1 MLDKDKL
8 QRLKIIVSQEQ
19 SCYDEE
25 NSYPYYKA
33 YEFVL
38 KEIDKLQEEEKD
50 KKFSLTNKK
59 NAKKFTIKRKNY
71 DEAKHWLINH
81 LDLSEEWTIKE
92 EKWRK

>member
-1 MLDKDKL
+1 MLDKMKERINCWIADY
-8 QRLKIIVSQEQ
+8 E
-19 SCYDEE
+19 D
-25 NSYPYYKA
+25 NSL
-33 YEFVL
+33 L
-38 KEIDKLQEEEKD
+38 KESLKTEVDVKNYLIDEAKQIFDTIVDEG

-92 EKWRK
+92 IK